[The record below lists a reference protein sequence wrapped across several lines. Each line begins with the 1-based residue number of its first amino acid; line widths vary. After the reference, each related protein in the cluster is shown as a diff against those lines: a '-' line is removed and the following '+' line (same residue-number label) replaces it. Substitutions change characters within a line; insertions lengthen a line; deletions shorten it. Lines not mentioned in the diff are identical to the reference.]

1 MLDRVALLLIPI
13 VPGVV
18 PRARGDVLAVVG
30 ARQRLV
36 VRQVDRDRWLMG
48 RRPDIKCHLLFFIK
62 ILQL

>member
-1 MLDRVALLLIPI
+1 MLDRVALLLPI

-36 VRQVDRDRWLMG
+36 VRQVDRDRWLIG
-48 RRPDIKCHLLFFIK
+48 TLWLARFANAR
-62 ILQL
+62 LQSL